1 VRRLLD
7 QLRWSAAEWPDEVA
21 YVDLGSDRPMTFAE
35 WAARANRLAKRLRAG
50 GVRDGDRVALH
61 IDADHG
67 LEWLVSY
74 PAIHI
79 AGAVAVPTNTRLT
92 ARELQTVWGH
102 AEPVTVL
109 TSSSLADRVAAARPG
124 LRSVRE
130 FVEVEGDEWDALV
143 ADGGDDELLDP
154 RTGDDD
160 LADIMYTSGTT
171 GLPKGIAVR
180 HRNTHII
187 PPGKP
192 PWSGKAWI
200 HSSPMFTFAGLSFV
214 FNPQKMGMQGLYLG
228 RFDVDAWFDAVAAYR
243 PSSAFLVPAMVQL
256 LLSSPRFDDADLSSL
271 ELVSIGSAPLP
282 PSLHLA
288 MSDRMPNA
296 SVSNSYSMT
305 EAGTSFTFLP
315 KEEVHRRKGSVGI
328 PLGTEIRIAD
338 DDGEWLPANTV
349 GEVLIKV
356 GSGHREYYK
365 DPEATAATWSG
376 EWLRS
381 GDLGELD
388 DDGYLYIRGRKK
400 DMIIRGGN
408 NIVCTDV
415 EAVLYE
421 HPAVLEAA
429 VVGVHHDVLGE
440 DVGAAIVLK
449 DDAGATADEIRT
461 FCTERLSDYKVPRVI
476 WFLDELPRNPT
487 GKVLKHELIA
497 PAG

>member
-1 VRRLLD
+1 MSRLID
-7 QLRWSAAEWPDEVA
+7 QLRWSAANWPDEVA
-21 YVDLGSDRPMTFAE
+21 YVDLGSDRSMTFAD
-35 WAARANRLAKRLRAG
+35 WASRANRLARRLRDS
-50 GVRDGDRVALH
+50 GVRNGDRVALH
-61 IDADHG
+61 VDADHG

-74 PAIHI
+74 PAIHM

-92 ARELQTVWGH
+92 PRELQTVWGH

-109 TSSSLADRVAAARPG
+109 TSSSLADRVAAARPA
-124 LRSVRE
+124 LTSVRE
-130 FVEVEGDEWDALV
+130 FIEMEGVEWDAL
-143 ADGGDDELLDP
+143 ASGGDEPDP
-154 RTGDDD
+154 VEPGTGDDD

-187 PPGKP
+187 PPGEP
-192 PWSGKAWI
+192 AWSGKSWI

-214 FNPQKMGMQGLYLG
+214 FNPQKMGMRGLYLG
-228 RFDVDAWFDAVAAYR
+228 RFGTDAWFDAIEAHR
-243 PSSAFLVPAMVQL
+243 PTSAFLVPAMVQL
-256 LLSSPRFDDADLSSL
+256 LLSSPRFVEADLSSL

-315 KEEVHRRKGSVGI
+315 KEEVHRRKGSVGM

-338 DDGEWLPANTV
+338 DDGEWLPPNTV

-356 GSGHREYYK
+356 GSSHREYYK

-400 DMIIRGGN
+400 DMIIRGGH

-429 VVGVHHDVLGE
+429 VVGVGHDVLGE

-449 DDAGATADEIRT
+449 DGAGATADEIRT
-461 FCTERLSDYKVPRVI
+461 FCADRLSDYKVPRVI